1 MEQEKEIGRVEA
13 DITILQH
20 DNIDFEQRLRSIEM
34 KISEKRTEI
43 SRLEA
48 QMREY
53 ETRRQVKLY
62 VKFEIYNLGMFLSKA
77 KH

>member
-20 DNIDFEQRLRSIEM
+20 DNRDYEQRLSSIEM

-43 SRLEA
+43 SRLEN
-48 QMREY
+48 QIREY
-53 ETRRQVKLY
+53 ETKRQVDAY
-62 VKFEIYNLGMFLSKA
+62 VSLLTLDCCFLI
-77 KH
+77 